1 MMPTPRLAFATVAL
15 LLLSPAGGLLPSNLY
30 AQSTPQSG
38 TQTAAPAQ
46 TVSSSQV
53 VTAPQ
58 PALRLDIPHSW
69 NPIKAYRAS
78 KVPEP
83 NLANSP
89 RIDSLVHDGVLQLSL
104 QNAIEL
110 ALENNLDLAIAR
122 YNIPIASA
130 DVLRTQAGGVFRG
143 VNTGIVQNTPGAG
156 VGGFGSSSAGAG
168 AGGTTGG
175 AGGAGTGASGL
186 VESTLGSGSNVS
198 SYDPTVTANGSV
210 EHYTDPLA
218 NQFLYNVP
226 VLHANT
232 IIGNFGYSQAFP
244 TGTTFSATL
253 DNDRVTYNS
262 LNNTLSPEL
271 DTYYQVRFQ
280 QQLLQGFGL
289 GPNLRYLRIARNN
302 QKISDQAFELQVIS
316 TVTQIANMYWDLVS
330 AYEDEQVKSHS
341 LDFANQTLNTA
352 RKQLELQAIPALDVL
367 KDEGEVANR
376 EQDLT
381 IARSTLKFQE
391 LLIKNAV
398 TKNLDDPILEAMPV
412 QPTDLS
418 TVSIDS
424 TIASTAPTEDIIQ
437 AALKNRIEL
446 SESNIDLQNRAL
458 SLASVRNALL
468 PSLAMT
474 AYYGGTG
481 LGGLVNPA
489 STNSSGSTAPTS
501 YSGAL
506 ANAFNNSAPDYYVGL
521 SLNIPLRNR
530 VAKSDQYRAE
540 LESRQAELR
549 LQQLRKQIRIEV
561 RNAQYSLEQSQA
573 RVQSATKAR
582 DLAQKT
588 FDITAKEQGL
598 GAGSALQT
606 LSARHDV
613 ATAESAL
620 VAARTAYQKAR
631 IELDRAI
638 GTTLETNSISVES
651 ARTGIQAA
659 TAPRP

>member
-1 MMPTPRLAFATVAL
+1 MMPTPRLAFTTVAL
-15 LLLSPAGGLLPSNLY
+15 LLLSPAGLLPPDLC
-30 AQSTPQSG
+30 AQSATQSG
-38 TQTAAPAQ
+38 TQAAAPAQ
-46 TVSSSQV
+46 TISSSQV

-83 NLANSP
+83 NLANSS

-198 SYDPTVTANGSV
+198 SYDPLITANGSV
-210 EHYTDPLA
+210 EHYTDPIA
-218 NQFLYNVP
+218 NPILYQVA

-244 TGTTFSATL
+244 TGTTFTAIL
-253 DNDRVTYNS
+253 NNDRVTYNS

-341 LDFANQTLNTA
+341 LDFANQTLSTA
-352 RKQLELQAIPALDVL
+352 RKQLELQAIPALEVL

-398 TKNLDDPILEAMPV
+398 TKNLDDPILEEMPV

-424 TIASTAPTEDIIQ
+424 TIAATAPTEDIIQ

-481 LGGLVNPA
+481 LGGLANG
-489 STNSSGSTAPTS
+489 SSNSSTSPTS
-501 YSGAL
+501 YTGTV

-521 SLNIPLRNR
+521 SLNVPLRNR

-588 FDITAKEQGL
+588 FDITAKEQEL

-659 TAPRP
+659 TTPRP